1 MIVIADST
9 LSINEA
15 VLKLDDYPPKTLC
28 RYDLPGPGDPYLL
41 TREELIRTRAL
52 RSRIR
57 NTEVDWFF
65 DRASSAP
72 WPPPEADLRQADP
85 GVAGGLYDQLAALY
99 EHFRNDAPRG
109 IARAKISKVVHL
121 KRAAAIPIL
130 DRKVISTYRE
140 AAGRAALRYPD
151 RGYRRMFWSAIR
163 GDLITN
169 TESGA
174 LAALRRSLG
183 GAARFQAYSR
193 LTDLRLLDVLT
204 WR

>member
-1 MIVIADST
+1 MIVIADGALST
-9 LSINEA
+9 DEA
-15 VLKLDDYPPKTLC
+15 VLKLDDYPLKTLC

-57 NTEVDWFF
+57 NAELDWFL

-99 EHFRNDAPRG
+99 EHFRNAAPPG
-109 IARAKISKVVHL
+109 IAMAKISKVLHL
-121 KRAAAIPIL
+121 KRPTAYPIL
-130 DRKVISTYRE
+130 DRKITSTYRH
-140 AAGRAALRYPD
+140 AAGQAALLYPG
-151 RGYRRMFWSAIR
+151 RGYKRMFWAAIR
-163 GDLITN
+163 LDLITN

-183 GAARFQAYSR
+183 GAARFQANSR
-193 LTDLRLLDVLT
+193 VTDLRLLDMLT